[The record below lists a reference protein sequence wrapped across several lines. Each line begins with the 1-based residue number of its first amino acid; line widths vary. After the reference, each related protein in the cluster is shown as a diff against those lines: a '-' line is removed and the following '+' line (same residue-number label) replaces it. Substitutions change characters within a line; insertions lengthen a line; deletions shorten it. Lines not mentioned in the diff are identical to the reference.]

1 MKEIKDFNFE
11 FLEKREVNF
20 KLLFLIFAIIFV
32 MIYFINLLIDEKG
45 LYKFLDLQKQEKI
58 LQQAVDR
65 LQKENM
71 KLQKEYF
78 GLKDIEGD

>member
-1 MKEIKDFNFE
+1 LKEIKDFNFE